1 MSHTAYPGQPLL
13 TCRQV
18 ALDLA
23 VVGLLRVAV
32 DRQLHILICQL
43 PIVSAELQEI
53 GSLDTFAELQQR
65 VLIFGDALH
74 VVLTREKEILDIVV
88 ALHGSTLT
96 MVELVVPV
104 HFSRGRVIEVVS
116 TCQDQ
121 IWGYQK
127 SSAHSKLT
135 FSRIAGEVKC
145 SDVLVHWFLHIFRGI
160 SERLY
165 SERFLAVV
173 CFFSLDDRVGL
184 SYLLLAS
191 WQTPTPTP
199 HC

>member
-116 TCQDQ
+116 TCQE
-121 IWGYQK
+121 GALCSNLPH
-127 SSAHSKLT
+127 SS
-135 FSRIAGEVKC
+135 
-145 SDVLVHWFLHIFRGI
+145 SDGARMLHDHQAFW
-160 SERLY
+160 ERLD
-165 SERFLAVV
+165 F
-173 CFFSLDDRVGL
+173 
-184 SYLLLAS
+184 
-191 WQTPTPTP
+191 
-199 HC
+199 